1 MSSLSFSTAE
11 IKTSCLLFRQ
21 LLSFPECPP
30 GMPLGLELE
39 FPGTGQTVAL
49 SSEAAVSLRIDNVS
63 LCAHCHF
70 FFWLHCIWRFNY
82 YPCF

>member
-1 MSSLSFSTAE
+1 MSSLSFNTAA
-11 IKTSCLLFRQ
+11 INTDCLLFRQ

-39 FPGTGQTVAL
+39 FPGTGETVAL

-63 LCAHCHF
+63 LCAHCLILF
-70 FFWLHCIWRFNY
+70 LAPLYLEI
-82 YPCF
+82 